1 VDVLQVAGEVAR
13 ISAIDFDQVGRSNV
27 SDALVNHSQSKVLSG
42 MNKKQRKA
50 TKIMLIR
57 HAEKP
62 AKDFVPYGVTRKGER
77 DKESLQVRGWQRAGA
92 LIGLFAPPSG
102 QVNSSLARPQF
113 LYASKP
119 LRRRGSRRPFQTLI
133 PLGEKLGIEINTN
146 FPRFAFEKMLEEI
159 YSCKGAVLICWQREY
174 IPAIALKI
182 LDDRRIAPA
191 DWPEDCYD
199 MVWVFDLH
207 RSSGQYRFKQV
218 PQKLLAG
225 DATTPIGRQPSATR
239 TKV

>member
-1 VDVLQVAGEVAR
+1 
-13 ISAIDFDQVGRSNV
+13 
-27 SDALVNHSQSKVLSG
+27 
-42 MNKKQRKA
+42 
-50 TKIMLIR
+50 MLIR

-92 LIGLFAPPSG
+92 LIGLFAPPGSI
-102 QVNSSLARPQF
+102 NPSLARPQF

-133 PLGEKLGIEINTN
+133 PVAEKLEIGINTN
-146 FPRFAFEKMLEEI
+146 FPRFEFEKMLEEV

-174 IPAIALKI
+174 LPAIALRI
-182 LDDRRIAPA
+182 LDDRKIAPA
-191 DWPEDCYD
+191 YWPEDCYD
-199 MVWVFDLH
+199 MIWVFDLD

-225 DATTPIGRQPSATR
+225 DVTTPIGRKPSATR
-239 TKV
+239 TQI

>member
-1 VDVLQVAGEVAR
+1 
-13 ISAIDFDQVGRSNV
+13 
-27 SDALVNHSQSKVLSG
+27 
-42 MNKKQRKA
+42 MNQKQRRA
-50 TKIMLIR
+50 TKIMLMR

-77 DKESLQVRGWQRAGA
+77 NKESLQVRGWQRAGA
-92 LIGLFAPPSG
+92 LIGLFAPPG
-102 QVNSSLARPQF
+102 RINPSLARPQF

-133 PLGEKLGIEINTN
+133 PLAEKLEIGINTN
-146 FPRFAFEKMLEEI
+146 FPRFEFEKMLEEV

-174 IPAIALKI
+174 LPAIALRI
-182 LDDRRIAPA
+182 LDDRKLAPA
-191 DWPEDCYD
+191 YWPEDCYD
-199 MVWVFDLH
+199 MIWVFDLD

-225 DATTPIGRQPSATR
+225 DATTPIGRKPSATR
-239 TKV
+239 